1 MGRGGIFIY
10 PASFFIYNGEESIK
24 RSSHHNGGR
33 NMMNIGLW
41 TGIVLIV
48 AIGAVSEMYRARVK
62 SSSKVTDKLYEEIIE
77 RLARVEERMANV
89 ETILFEKEKAGQ
101 YDKL

>member
-1 MGRGGIFIY
+1 
-10 PASFFIYNGEESIK
+10 
-24 RSSHHNGGR
+24 
-33 NMMNIGLW
+33 MMNIGLW

-62 SSSKVTDKLYEEIIE
+62 SGSKETAKLYEEIVN
-77 RLARVEERMANV
+77 RMGRTEERMANV
-89 ETILFEKEKAGQ
+89 ETILFEKEKADK